1 MYLQKLQT
9 QITNILN
16 AKFNIKSIVK
26 YYDKDLLWDFYLPL
40 FIYQKQWNNDLSKIF
55 NDFKKILLNLTEVS
69 EVQFANGFLNIKLQ
83 RGFISQQILSSIY
96 KLSENYGQK
105 SINNQVVILDYSSP
119 NIAKNFSIGHLRSTI
134 IGNALKNIYR
144 KLGFITIGINH
155 LGDWGTQFGQMILA
169 YQKWGKEDLL
179 LNNPIDELQKL
190 YILFHKRAQNNNIL
204 HLEAKNIFKKLEEK
218 DEQIFKLWRLFRRI
232 SLKEFRK
239 IYKLLGISFDFYIG
253 ESFYHQKALRL
264 VKNLYQQKLIIVDQK
279 AYIFPLKD
287 IPSALIQKDNGSTLY
302 LTRDMACLL
311 YRAQKFHFQK
321 MLYVV
326 GNEQKLHYQQLIAI
340 IKQMGYDFDI
350 QHVNFGLICLNK
362 IKISTRKH
370 QDYKLIDII
379 DHARNKI
386 AKIIAKRNNN
396 LSKTNITK
404 IAEKIA
410 IGSIF
415 FNDLKN
421 DRHLNIDFNL
431 EKMIKFEGNTG
442 PYLQYTLVRLKSIIS
457 KTKCNIEFNK
467 LNWLFLNNYF
477 QKDYYF
483 IIVKLLDDFPGILE
497 KIIQNNMPSLLAR
510 YLLKLSQHTNHLYEK
525 DKILTSKLELQ
536 QGLILLIQSIC
547 IVLEEGLK
555 LLGIPIVV
563 KM

>member
-69 EVQFANGFLNIKLQ
+69 EVQFANGFLNIRLQ

-96 KLSENYGQK
+96 KLSENYAQK

-169 YQKWGKEDLL
+169 YQKWGKKDLL

-190 YILFHKRAQNNNIL
+190 YILFHKRAQTNNIL
-204 HLEAKNIFKKLEEK
+204 HSEAKNIFKKLEEK
-218 DEQIFKLWRLFRRI
+218 DEQIFKLWRFFRRI

-340 IKQMGYDFDI
+340 MKQMGYDFDI

-379 DHARNKI
+379 NHARNKI
-386 AKIIAKRNNN
+386 EKIIANRNNN
-396 LSKTNITK
+396 LSKKNITK

-410 IGSIF
+410 IGAIF

-457 KTKCNIEFNK
+457 KIKCNIEFNK

-525 DKILTSKLELQ
+525 EKILTSKIELQ
-536 QGLILLIQSIC
+536 QGLILLIKSIC

>member
-16 AKFNIKSIVK
+16 VKFNIKSIVK

-40 FIYQKQWNNDLSKIF
+40 FIYQKQWNNDLLKIF

-69 EVQFANGFLNIKLQ
+69 EVQFVNGFLNIKVQ

-96 KLSENYGQK
+96 KLSENYAQK

-169 YQKWGKEDLL
+169 YQRWGKEDLL
-179 LNNPIDELQKL
+179 LKNPIDELQKL
-190 YILFHKRAQNNNIL
+190 YILFHKRAQTNNIL

-264 VKNLYQQKLIIVDQK
+264 VKNLYQRKLIIVDQK

-302 LTRDMACLL
+302 LTRDIACLL

-340 IKQMGYDFDI
+340 MKQMGYDFDI

-379 DHARNKI
+379 NHARNNI
-386 AKIIAKRNNN
+386 EKIIINRNNN
-396 LSKTNITK
+396 LSKKNITK

-410 IGSIF
+410 IGAIF

-457 KTKCNIEFNK
+457 KIKCNIEFDK

-525 DKILTSKLELQ
+525 EKILTSELELQ
-536 QGLILLIQSIC
+536 KGLILLIKSIC

>member
-1 MYLQKLQT
+1 MYLQNLQT

-16 AKFNIKSIVK
+16 TKFNIKSIIK
-26 YYDKDLLWDFYLPL
+26 YYDKDLSWDFYLPL
-40 FIYQKQWNNDLSKIF
+40 FIYREQWNNDLLKIF
-55 NDFKKILLNLTEVS
+55 NDFKEILLNLSVVS
-69 EVQFANGFLNIKLQ
+69 EVQLDNGFLNIKLQ
-83 RGFISQQILSSIY
+83 RGLISQKILSSIY
-96 KLSENYGQK
+96 KLSENYAQK
-105 SINNQVVILDYSSP
+105 EINNQVIILDYSSP

-179 LNNPIDELQKL
+179 LNNTIDELQKL
-190 YILFHKRAQNNNIL
+190 YILFHEKAQNDTTL

-239 IYKLLGISFDFYIG
+239 IYKLLGISFDFSIG

-264 VKNLYQQKLIIVDQK
+264 VKKLYQQKLIIFDQK
-279 AYIFPLKD
+279 AYIFPLKNT
-287 IPSALIQKDNGSTLY
+287 PSALIQKDNGSTLY

-311 YRAQKFHFQK
+311 YRIKKFNFQK

-326 GNEQKLHYQQLIAI
+326 GNEQKLHYKQLIEI
-340 IKQMGYDFDI
+340 MKKMGYSFDI

-379 DHARNKI
+379 HYAQKKIIKIIENRNK
-386 AKIIAKRNNN
+386 N
-396 LSKTNITK
+396 LSKINISK
-404 IAEKIA
+404 VAEKIA
-410 IGSIF
+410 IGAIV

-431 EKMIKFEGNTG
+431 ENMIKFEGNTG

-457 KTKCNIEFNK
+457 KIKCNIELDK
-467 LNWLFLNNYF
+467 LNWLFLTNYF

-483 IIVKLLDDFPGILE
+483 IIVKLLDDFPVILE

-510 YLLKLSQHTNHLYEK
+510 YLFKLSQHTNYLYEK
-525 DKILTSKLELQ
+525 EKILTSQFELQ
-536 QGLILLIQSIC
+536 QGLVLLIKSIC

-555 LLGIPIVV
+555 LLGIPIVI

>member
-16 AKFNIKSIVK
+16 TKFNIKSIVK
-26 YYDKDLLWDFYLPL
+26 YYDKDLLWDLYLPL
-40 FIYQKQWNNDLSKIF
+40 FIYQKQWNNDLLKIF

-69 EVQFANGFLNIKLQ
+69 EVQLANGFLNIKLQ

-96 KLSENYGQK
+96 KLSKNYAQK

-190 YILFHKRAQNNNIL
+190 YILFHKRVQTDTIL
-204 HLEAKNIFKKLEEK
+204 HSEAKNIFKKLEEK

-264 VKNLYQQKLIIVDQK
+264 VKRLYQQKLIIVDQK

-340 IKQMGYDFDI
+340 MKRMGYDFDI

-362 IKISTRKH
+362 VKISTRKH

-379 DHARNKI
+379 NHARNKI
-386 AKIIAKRNNN
+386 EKIIENRNNN

-410 IGSIF
+410 IGAIF

-457 KTKCNIEFNK
+457 KIKFNIELDK

-510 YLLKLSQHTNHLYEK
+510 YLLKLSQHTNYLYEK
-525 DKILTSKLELQ
+525 EKILTSKFELQ

>member
-1 MYLQKLQT
+1 MYLQKLQN

-16 AKFNIKSIVK
+16 TKFNIKSIIK
-26 YYDKDLLWDFYLPL
+26 HYDKDLSWDFYLPL
-40 FIYQKQWNNDLSKIF
+40 FIYREQWNNDLSKIF
-55 NDFKKILLNLTEVS
+55 NDFKEILLNLSIVS
-69 EVQFANGFLNIKLQ
+69 EVQLDNGFLNIKLK
-83 RGFISQQILSSIY
+83 RGLISQKILSLIY
-96 KLSENYGQK
+96 KLSENYAQK
-105 SINNQVVILDYSSP
+105 AINNQVIILDYSSP

-134 IGNALKNIYR
+134 IGNVLKNIYR

-190 YILFHKRAQNNNIL
+190 YILFHEKAQTDTTL
-204 HLEAKNIFKKLEEK
+204 YLEAKNIFKKLEEK
-218 DEQIFKLWRLFRRI
+218 DEQIFKLWRFFRRI
-232 SLKEFRK
+232 SLSEFRK

-264 VKNLYQQKLIIVDQK
+264 VKKLCQQKLIILDQK
-279 AYIFPLKD
+279 AYIFPLEN

-302 LTRDMACLL
+302 LTRDIACLL
-311 YRAQKFHFQK
+311 YRAKKFNFQK
-321 MLYVV
+321 MLYIV

-340 IKQMGYDFDI
+340 MKKMGYFFDI
-350 QHVNFGLICLNK
+350 QHVNFGLICLNEV
-362 IKISTRKH
+362 KISTRKH

-379 DHARNKI
+379 RYAQNKIIKIIENRNKT
-386 AKIIAKRNNN
+386 
-396 LSKTNITK
+396 LSKINISK
-404 IAEKIA
+404 VAEKIA
-410 IGSIF
+410 IGAII

-431 EKMIKFEGNTG
+431 ENMIKFEGNTG

-457 KTKCNIEFNK
+457 KIKCNIELDK
-467 LNWLFLNNYF
+467 LNWLFLTNYF

-483 IIVKLLDDFPGILE
+483 IIVKLLDDFPVILE

-510 YLLKLSQHTNHLYEK
+510 YLFKLSQYTNYLYEK
-525 DKILTSKLELQ
+525 EKILTSQLELQ
-536 QGLILLIQSIC
+536 QGLVLLIKSIC

-555 LLGIPIVV
+555 LLGIPIVI